1 MKITLEPAELKEPEV
16 IIRGST
22 TDPEVISLLQ
32 SLSRKTNSGK
42 LMLYKEDEQ
51 YILDAAD
58 IVFIETSGS
67 KVLAYTK
74 NDTYEA
80 KLKLYELKELLA
92 AQPFAQISKSMI
104 VNINCVRSIQA
115 EFSGNYCIKLKNR
128 KEVLTISRKYF
139 KEFKE
144 KI

>member
-1 MKITLEPAELKEPEV
+1 MKITLEPADLPEAEV
-16 IIRGST
+16 IIRGSA

-32 SLSRKTNSGK
+32 QLSRKTNSGK
-42 LMLYKEDEQ
+42 LMVYREDEQ

-74 NDTYEA
+74 TDTYEC
-80 KLKLYELKELLA
+80 KLKLYELKELLSS
-92 AQPFAQISKSMI
+92 QPFAQISKSMI

-115 EFSGNYCIKLKNR
+115 EFSGNYCVKLKNR

-139 KEFKE
+139 KEFKD